1 MKAKKDFE
9 AMRKALMTD
18 LFEVSYEALK
28 DQSSLDDW
36 AKALSVL
43 RESVSLVVD
52 FVELFEV
59 RYPELLDTIGTLTK
73 TYEAAL
79 KLNHL
84 NELARRVVTV
94 RDRIF

>member
-1 MKAKKDFE
+1 MSF
-9 AMRKALMTD
+9 
-18 LFEVSYEALK
+18 
-28 DQSSLDDW
+28 
-36 AKALSVL
+36 L

-84 NELARRVVTV
+84 NELTRRVVAV
-94 RDRIF
+94 RNKIF